1 MNRARIEMG
10 QNLIFSKIYGYEDE
24 DEVEKVWFLNQFF
37 KPLNTVI

>member
-1 MNRARIEMG
+1 MG
-10 QNLIFSKIYGYEDE
+10 QNLIFSKIYGYEDEDE